1 MNPVVLLFVTATD
14 VLFIVVMVGLRLL
27 DARSRL
33 LLCAPLAFFLV
44 SFSAFCFLCASALP
58 LYFLSGLLVVLQVV
72 FIVLS
77 LRVGFVEEK
86 HKKLCF
92 GLGREERD
100 SADELFA
107 GLELMHAYDCFLDMD
122 TLFLGS
128 LSDNNNK
135 K

>member
-1 MNPVVLLFVTATD
+1 MDQSQTTRVSGTLGQKLGYDKCPYLSLFVQRFEDEIFDSMGRRDLNTK
-14 VLFIVVMVGLRLL
+14 GL
-27 DARSRL
+27 
-33 LLCAPLAFFLV
+33 
-44 SFSAFCFLCASALP
+44 
-58 LYFLSGLLVVLQVV
+58 
-72 FIVLS
+72 
-77 LRVGFVEEK
+77 GFVEEK
-86 HKKLCF
+86 HKNLCF